1 MSQKTKNAY
10 QKDKI
15 MHDFVEALPEYTGN
29 TVDALKREYEGYKE
43 GLSEID
49 CMIQHFQSIG
59 NDEEVSFWRRLA
71 MHNKMVMREIKEK
84 MCELVATNNERE
96 VAYS

>member
-1 MSQKTKNAY
+1 MSKKTKAAY
-10 QKDKI
+10 ENDKI

-29 TVDALKREYEGYKE
+29 TVDALRKEYEDYKE
-43 GLSEID
+43 GLLEIA
-49 CMIQHFQSIG
+49 CMIQHFQSMG
-59 NDEEVSFWRRLA
+59 NSEEVSFWRRLA

-84 MCELVATNNERE
+84 MCEMVATNDERE